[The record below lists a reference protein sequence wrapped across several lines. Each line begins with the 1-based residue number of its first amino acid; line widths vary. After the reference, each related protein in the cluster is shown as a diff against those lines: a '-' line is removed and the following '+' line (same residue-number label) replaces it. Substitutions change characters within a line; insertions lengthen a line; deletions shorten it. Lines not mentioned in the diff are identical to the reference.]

1 METLFFMMDGK
12 ASPEYPGD
20 IATKLR
26 ENRDG
31 FVDSEYFGVKL
42 YKKGSAHITFKRMDL
57 VAKINQVAGK
67 ALLSQK

>member
-1 METLFFMMDGK
+1 
-12 ASPEYPGD
+12 
-20 IATKLR
+20 
-26 ENRDG
+26 
-31 FVDSEYFGVKL
+31 VKL